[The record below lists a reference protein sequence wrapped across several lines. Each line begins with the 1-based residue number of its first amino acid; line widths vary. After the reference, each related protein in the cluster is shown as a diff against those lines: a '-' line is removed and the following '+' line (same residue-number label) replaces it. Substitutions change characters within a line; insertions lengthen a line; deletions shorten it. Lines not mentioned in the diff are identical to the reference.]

1 MKGTHMNK
9 TYDLTVTA
17 PEEFAEACSQ
27 VLFRTVKEKPDAVIG
42 LSTGRTTGD
51 IHRRFAALIKEHGID
66 VSHLT
71 IFGLDEVTGVSRD
84 YFGSCIW
91 MLEHECVNDLGIP
104 KENFLMLPLTSD
116 NWERDCDAFRAE
128 LARRGGITLLELGLG
143 ENGHIGFNQPGTPF
157 TQRAFHGTMHD
168 YLEARIRRETNTP
181 DDIVLGG
188 VTLGIADVMDAQAIL
203 LCANGAHKKQPL
215 TDALYGPRTTDL
227 PATVLQSHPHLQII
241 CDTDAAPEIPV

>member
-1 MKGTHMNK
+1 MTEKK
-9 TYDLTVTA
+9 PYRLTAVSPDT
-17 PEEFAEACSQ
+17 FADACAE
-27 VLFRTVKEKPDAVIG
+27 VLFRTVCNKPDAVIG

-51 IHRRFAALIKEHGID
+51 IHRRFAALVHEHSID

-104 KENFLMLPLTSD
+104 AENFLMLPLTSD
-116 NWERDCDAFRAE
+116 DWERDCAAFRAE

-157 TQRAFHGTMHD
+157 TQRAFHGSMHD
-168 YLEARIRRETNTP
+168 YLEARIRRETGTP
-181 DDIVLGG
+181 DDVPLGG
-188 VTLGIADVMDAQAIL
+188 VTLGIADVMDAKTIL
-203 LCANGAHKKQPL
+203 LCANGAHKKQVL
-215 TDALYGPRTTDL
+215 TDALYGPISTDL
-227 PATVLQSHPHLQII
+227 PATVLQSHPNLLIF
-241 CDTDAAPEIPV
+241 CDTDAAPDSI

>member
-1 MKGTHMNK
+1 MNK
-9 TYDLTVTA
+9 TYDLIVTA
-17 PEEFAEACSQ
+17 PEEFAEACAQ

-91 MLEHECVNDLGIP
+91 MWEHECVNDLGIP

>member
-1 MKGTHMNK
+1 MNENQN
-9 TYDLTVTA
+9 YRLTVA
-17 PEEFAEACSQ
+17 SPADFADACAE
-27 VLFRTVKEKPDAVIG
+27 VLFRCVCENPNAVIG

-51 IHRRFAALIKEHGID
+51 IHRRFASLIKEHHID
-66 VSHLT
+66 VSHVT

-104 KENFLMLPLTSD
+104 EENFLMLPLTSD
-116 NWERDCDAFRAE
+116 DWAHDCDAFRAE

-181 DDIVLGG
+181 DDIALGG
-188 VTLGIADVMDAQAIL
+188 VTLGIADVMDAKAIL
-203 LCANGAHKKQPL
+203 LCANGAHKQQVL
-215 TDALYGPRTTDL
+215 TDALYGPVSTDL
-227 PATVLQSHPHLQII
+227 PATVLQSHPNLQII
-241 CDTDAAPEIPV
+241 CDTDAAPILP